1 MPLNKYVSSLR
12 YSFMTVLSGPQAL
25 AFLPAL
31 VLGGFWLGGEP
42 VLLAIALAV
51 PLGLAW
57 LRHAAPPVAVTRHEG
72 DFEHALQETLDA
84 ARNCLRRTG
93 CAIVE
98 IDDYETLLD
107 RYGTAAADRIC
118 KCVTDRLKTVLR
130 EHDVLLPISNGQFGI
145 ILAPVRRLDSEAGL
159 KLATRLQAVAE
170 EPISLDATTIYVSA
184 SVGFCLDSF
193 IRGGTGRDLSDAAGI
208 ALIEA
213 RRHAPSAIRAYS
225 PELRRVSPLPEGT
238 ATEVLTALTD
248 GQINAWFQPQVSTDT
263 GGISGFEALARWEH
277 PVRGLIP
284 PAEFLPLL
292 QKMGKTD
299 ILGTKILRDA
309 LSALKSW
316 DDAGFDVPQV
326 GVNFSAGELRDPKLV
341 DRLAWELDRYD
352 IAPTRLTVEILES
365 VVAYSPEDTIVRNI
379 RRMAE
384 MGCHIDLDDF
394 GTGHASIS
402 SIRRFAVHRL
412 KIDRSFVKKLDHD
425 VEQQRMVNAIQL
437 MAEQLDLETVA
448 EGVETAG
455 EHAMLAQLGVGH
467 VQGFGIARPMP
478 AVRTIQWIGDHLAR
492 VQTPPCIGRSA
503 G

>member
-1 MPLNKYVSSLR
+1 ML
-12 YSFMTVLSGPQAL
+12 TGPQAL

-42 VLLAIALAV
+42 VLLATALAV

-57 LRHAAPPVAVTRHEG
+57 LRHSAPPGTLPDRPDH
-72 DFEHALQETLDA
+72 FEQVLQETLDI

-107 RYGTAAADRIC
+107 RQGQSAADRVQTCIA
-118 KCVTDRLKTVLR
+118 DRLKSVLR
-130 EHDVLLPISNGQFGI
+130 DHDTLILLSSGQFGI
-145 ILAPVRRLDSEAGL
+145 ILAPIRQLDSEIGL
-159 KLATRLQAVAE
+159 KLATRLQAAAE
-170 EPISLDATTIYVSA
+170 EPISVDAATIYLSA

-193 IRGGTGRDLSDAAGI
+193 IRDGTGRDLSDAAGI

-225 PELRRVSPLPEGT
+225 PELRRAASAPGT
-238 ATEVLTALTD
+238 NATEVLAALAD
-248 GQINAWFQPQVSTDT
+248 GQIRAWFQPQISTDT

-284 PAEFLPLL
+284 PAEFLPVL
-292 QKMGKTD
+292 QKMGKAD
-299 ILGTKILRDA
+299 ILGMRILRDA
-309 LSALKSW
+309 LDALKSW
-316 DDAGFDVPQV
+316 DAAGFDIPQV
-326 GVNFSAGELRDPKLV
+326 GVNFCAEELRDPKLV
-341 DRLAWELDRYD
+341 DRLTWELDRYD
-352 IAPTRLTVEILES
+352 VAPTRLTVEILET
-365 VVAYSPEDTIVRNI
+365 VVAYSPDDMIVRNI
-379 RRMAE
+379 SRMADL
-384 MGCHIDLDDF
+384 GCRIDLDDF

-412 KIDRSFVKKLDHD
+412 KIDRSFVKKLDCD
-425 VEQQRMVNAIQL
+425 LQQQRMVNAIQL
-437 MAEQLDLETVA
+437 MAEQLDLETIA

-467 VQGFGIARPMP
+467 VQGFGIGRPMP
-478 AVRTIQWIGDHLAR
+478 VGKTAGWIRDHIAR
-492 VQTPPCIGRSA
+492 IQTPPCIGRSA